1 MMPTPQAK
9 LNLRDI
15 LKEVTSSSPNI
26 APAPRDEG
34 DDWWTQSNSS
44 EYRYSLTLAITT
56 FNIIKKLTHRFV
68 SKSENKTAQN
78 KLRLQEL
85 MKESLMKASACGASH
100 SVSVFPW
107 IRSPPTNKH
116 PGADV
121 TIVLL

>member
-56 FNIIKKLTHRFV
+56 FNIIKKV
-68 SKSENKTAQN
+68 NAPICVQK
-78 KLRLQEL
+78 
-85 MKESLMKASACGASH
+85 
-100 SVSVFPW
+100 
-107 IRSPPTNKH
+107 
-116 PGADV
+116 
-121 TIVLL
+121 